1 MSKIG
6 GLPQDDKLPKKEQ
19 TNILIFGSSFYP
31 LYKNPITSSEF
42 QRELHFLRRKDDAI
56 KKGSSV
62 LTDRFLKAIEV
73 GWISIKKEK
82 LNTVDANLKALRKA
96 ESKRPSAIKFVD
108 NSTTNDTSL
117 CGEVL
122 NPFTLRMID
131 TQSRTAKKFLNGK
144 IEVPKNRR
152 DIMKLVRKTAT
163 KMVNEGK
170 INANI
175 VIDITTL
182 SNFMKNKK

>member
-19 TNILIFGSSFYP
+19 TNIIIFGSSYYP

-42 QRELHFLRRKDDAI
+42 QRELHFLRRKDNAI

-62 LTDRFLKAIEV
+62 LTDRFLKAIKA
-73 GWISIKKEK
+73 GWIEVKKEK
-82 LNTVDANLKALRKA
+82 LSGVDADLKKVRKM
-96 ESKRPSAIKFVD
+96 ENKLPQSIKFID

-152 DIMKLVRKTAT
+152 DIMRLVRKTAT